1 MSQRIWIV
9 AAVRNEEWMLPY
21 FLRHYEPFADRI
33 IIYDDD
39 STDATREI
47 AAAHPLVDLRRLDN
61 PINLL
66 NDESI
71 NNAHMATLREAR
83 GHADWVMCVDC
94 DELIWS
100 VKDMR
105 SVLGQFRDAGRRIL
119 QPAGYQMVSHEIPTT
134 TGQLWQQC
142 KMGIFSGLYSK
153 PVVLDPE
160 LEVGWGTG
168 RHILHHVEPKVTPSY
183 TKRLRLLHYAAF
195 SPEWWLQRAEEK
207 LTRYNYTP
215 RKRHAYIQR
224 TMERFSAPL
233 KQIVP

>member
-83 GHADWVMCVDC
+83 GHA
-94 DELIWS
+94 EA
-100 VKDMR
+100 KYTQHNR
-105 SVLGQFRDAGRRIL
+105 A
-119 QPAGYQMVSHEIPTT
+119 HTT
-134 TGQLWQQC
+134 HVGDIVHSNL
-142 KMGIFSGLYSK
+142 FSG
-153 PVVLDPE
+153 VVL
-160 LEVGWGTG
+160 
-168 RHILHHVEPKVTPSY
+168 
-183 TKRLRLLHYAAF
+183 
-195 SPEWWLQRAEEK
+195 
-207 LTRYNYTP
+207 
-215 RKRHAYIQR
+215 
-224 TMERFSAPL
+224 
-233 KQIVP
+233 